1 MLSDLKI
8 DKEVDL
14 KGNICPYNFVLAK
27 QALHELSKGDVLKLV
42 VDDPLAVT
50 EVPRGM
56 EADGHKIMSVKQ
68 INKTDW
74 EIVIQK
80 KE

>member
-1 MLSDLKI
+1 
-8 DKEVDL
+8 
-14 KGNICPYNFVLAK
+14 VLAK
-27 QALHELSKGDVLKLV
+27 QALHELSKGSILKLV

-56 EADGHKIMSVKQ
+56 ESDGHKIVSVKQ

>member
-1 MLSDLKI
+1 MKI
-8 DKEVDL
+8 DEVINT
-14 KGNICPYNFVLAK
+14 KGNQCPYNFVYAK
-27 QALHELSKGDVLKLV
+27 QALHNLEKGKILKV
-42 VDDPLAVT
+42 IVDDATAVT

-56 EADGHKIMSVKQ
+56 EADGHKVLNVKQ

-80 KE
+80 QE

>member
-1 MLSDLKI
+1 M
-8 DKEVDL
+8 
-14 KGNICPYNFVLAK
+14 
-27 QALHELSKGDVLKLV
+27 
-42 VDDPLAVT
+42 DDPMAVT

-56 EADGHKIMSVKQ
+56 EADGHEVVSVKQ

-80 KE
+80 GG